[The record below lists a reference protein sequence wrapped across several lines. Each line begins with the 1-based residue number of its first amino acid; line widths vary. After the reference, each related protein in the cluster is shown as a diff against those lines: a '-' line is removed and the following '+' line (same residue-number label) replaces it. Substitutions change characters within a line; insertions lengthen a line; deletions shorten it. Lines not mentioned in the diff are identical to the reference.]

1 MRLGE
6 PLLRER
12 HHRSNTAPISRHSHS
27 WSCLASDSITH
38 LCSFARL
45 LVLRKQPKVLVAL
58 FWASYAKRRQP
69 RVRLRTNAFCDKTD
83 HFQEMHSPKS
93 LAKCEPT
100 SNMTENRTRMRG
112 LGQAAVLGLEPQRRG
127 CRCCLGAALLDFGGL
142 SSGTP
147 RNTITVEVRYLVS

>member
-1 MRLGE
+1 MLLCKAACTSQTTKGPSSTFLGF
-6 PLLRER
+6 LRQE
-12 HHRSNTAPISRHSHS
+12 
-27 WSCLASDSITH
+27 
-38 LCSFARL
+38 
-45 LVLRKQPKVLVAL
+45 
-58 FWASYAKRRQP
+58 RQP
-69 RVRLRTNAFCDKTD
+69 RVRLRTNAFYDKTD

-127 CRCCLGAALLDFGGL
+127 CHCCLGAALLDFGGL